1 MHLGID
7 PGKQHVGMCLYDPS
21 SDRILEWR
29 CSTIDDSTI
38 QSFIT
43 TFRECLSEILN
54 DTTTLETVSIERQ
67 PPKNSSMCRI
77 SHYMHMYIALTYP
90 DTEIRII
97 PPTRRIKKIRIER
110 PDLGFDTYTQRKK
123 SSIQYV
129 SEWLDN
135 TQSSWKE
142 WFMQQTKKDDCAES
156 FLLCLA

>member
-7 PGKQHVGMCLYDPS
+7 PGKQHVGLCLYDPS
-21 SDRILEWR
+21 SYRILEWG
-29 CSTIDDSTI
+29 CLTIDDSTI
-38 QSFIT
+38 ESFIT
-43 TFRECLSEILN
+43 SFRKCLSEILN

-90 DTEIRII
+90 DTKIRII

-123 SSIQYV
+123 SSIRYV
-129 SEWLDN
+129 SEWLDS

-142 WFMQQTKKDDCAES
+142 WFDQQTKKDDCAES